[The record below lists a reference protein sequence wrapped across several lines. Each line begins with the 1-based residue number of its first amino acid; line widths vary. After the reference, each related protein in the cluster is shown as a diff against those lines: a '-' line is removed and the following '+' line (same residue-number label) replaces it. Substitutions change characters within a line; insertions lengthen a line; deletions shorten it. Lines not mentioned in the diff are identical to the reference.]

1 MHRAS
6 TQPLKVNQSLDVRT
20 LAVPADYLKAKE
32 CLEALGEDHVLE
44 LYIGDGEPMRRIPFG
59 LRAEGY
65 EILVSEPATNGVR
78 LLVRKRASLR
88 GEEGRA
94 Q

>member
-1 MHRAS
+1 MHRSA
-6 TQPLKVNQSLDVRT
+6 TQALKVNQSLDVRT
-20 LAVPADYLKAKE
+20 LAAPADYLKAKE
-32 CLEALGEDHVLE
+32 SLEAMGEHHVLE

-78 LLVRKRASLR
+78 FLVRKRVSLK
-88 GEEGRA
+88 GDEGR
-94 Q
+94 